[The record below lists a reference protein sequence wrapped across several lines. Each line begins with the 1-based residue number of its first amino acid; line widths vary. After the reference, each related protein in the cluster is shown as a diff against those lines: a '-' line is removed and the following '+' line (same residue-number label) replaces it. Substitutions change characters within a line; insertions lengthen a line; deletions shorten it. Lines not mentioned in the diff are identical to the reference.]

1 MSDQL
6 ILLFCLII
14 AIVATISLYLFKAKW
29 QIQYKGD
36 ERWQLIQLK
45 ANSTANVS
53 HYILVV
59 LLIIL
64 LFFIDGKTVLTFQR
78 LTSLVMIYIG
88 CRNLIELIAI
98 VFFDKKF

>member
-1 MSDQL
+1 M
-6 ILLFCLII
+6 
-14 AIVATISLYLFKAKW
+14 VYR
-29 QIQYKGD
+29 IQYKGD

-64 LFFIDGKTVLTFQR
+64 SFFIDGKTVLTFQR